1 MSRKETLKWLCILFS
16 SFAIL
21 GIVIGILSAKV
32 ISQQEYQSISQLVG
46 AFSTNSQLED
56 AFVHALKESGS
67 DDFIN
72 GKAVL
77 EKYNYSLNTFWNQ
90 NIFKMLCTSL
100 ILFLILAI
108 LFSFVWFLLF
118 KKQKSRIAELTT
130 YLESINLGRDTIL
143 VRKEDNFSFLEDEI
157 YKTVTELRES
167 RENALLERQSLAD
180 NLADISHQLKT
191 PITSMSLMTQLLSE
205 SLNEEDAIYIEKL
218 NRQLVRLESLVSSL
232 LTLSKLDAGTF
243 ELEKESVDVYAMLTC
258 ASEPM
263 EDIINQKRQQLLI
276 QSEPNID
283 FLGDAAWTAEAFLN
297 LIKNCSEHTPNG
309 EVISICYSQNPLY
322 TEIIVQDNG
331 KGFDKDDLSHI
342 FERFYKGKNASKD
355 SVGIGLALAKSIISK
370 QNGTIRAEN
379 ASEGGAKFIV
389 KFYK

>member
-1 MSRKETLKWLCILFS
+1 MSRKETLKWLVIFFS
-16 SFAIL
+16 SFVIVGIAIGL
-21 GIVIGILSAKV
+21 LSTKLIAE
-32 ISQQEYQSISQLVG
+32 QEYQSIAKLVG
-46 AFSTNSQLED
+46 AFSTNSQMED
-56 AFVHALKESGS
+56 AFIHALKESGS
-67 DDFIN
+67 DNFTN

-77 EKYNYSLNTFWNQ
+77 DKYNYSPNTFWNR
-90 NIFKMLCTSL
+90 NVFKMLYTSL
-100 ILFLILAI
+100 ILFLILAV
-108 LFSFVWFLLF
+108 LFSSVWFLLY
-118 KKQKSRIAELTT
+118 KKQKSRIEELTT
-130 YLESINLGRDTIL
+130 YLESVNLGRDTIL

-205 SLNEEDAIYIEKL
+205 SRNEEDAIYLEKL

-232 LTLSKLDAGTF
+232 LILSKLDAGTI
-243 ELEKESVDVYAMLTC
+243 ELERDRVDVYDMLTR

-263 EDIINQKRQQLLI
+263 EDTIQYKKQQLMI
-276 QSEPNID
+276 QSEPSIE
-283 FLGDAAWTAEAFLN
+283 FLGDTAWTAEAFLN

-322 TEIIVQDNG
+322 TEIIVQDKG
-331 KGFDKDDLSHI
+331 RGFDKDDLPHL

-355 SVGIGLALAKSIISK
+355 SVGIGLSLAKSIITK